1 MVYSL
6 YPAGEG
12 RDSMQ
17 RYAMTLL
24 LKPEAE
30 AQYKALHAAVW
41 PEVLQTIR
49 SCNIRNYSLFLH
61 DGVLFG
67 YMEYVGEDFD
77 LDMRKMADDP
87 KTQQWWA
94 ITKPMQET
102 LESRKPDEWWV
113 RMEEVFHSD

>member
-1 MVYSL
+1 
-6 YPAGEG
+6 
-12 RDSMQ
+12 MQ

-49 SCNIRNYSLFLH
+49 SCNIRNYSIFLH

-102 LESRKPDEWWV
+102 LASRQPDEWWV